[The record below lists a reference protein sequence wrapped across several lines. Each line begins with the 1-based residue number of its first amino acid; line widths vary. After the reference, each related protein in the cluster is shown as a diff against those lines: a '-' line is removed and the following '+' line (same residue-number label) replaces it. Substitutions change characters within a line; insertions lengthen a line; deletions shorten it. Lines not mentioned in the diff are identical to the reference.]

1 MHPSARQTNTSD
13 SLSFDPT
20 NPGFMKTTSGVEI
33 PGDDHCSFVSGTRH
47 PTIVG
52 LKPITMERSRGSLV
66 LPATIPLVNENP
78 RDPLSRTAIYG
89 LDLVW
94 QSEQRSM
101 HTMVLGP
108 TGAGKNTKFID
119 AMKFSA
125 IEDPEQTAASF
136 SLKAS
141 DYGPMKTLCTSSGK
155 EMVVFNLD
163 DSWRSRGWNPL
174 HNVDLD
180 EAFDVIRRFAV
191 STKNP
196 MSSDSTFWI
205 QWIQTALSGAW
216 KSGYRSFPA
225 MYKLFSLPLDDLIKT
240 LKGHNNPS
248 STQLATFLEGRSQN
262 SDTVLASI
270 VGAMTSFVADNVMR
284 VMSQDELCLRKLF
297 RKPVY
302 LHCEISEI
310 RLETMLVLYQMFAH
324 AVTDALIDVAEM
336 NPIPESVIPATLFYD
351 DLPAL
356 GCMLSPTRLMT
367 MRSRKIG
374 TVSGVQSL
382 SSLDLVYGAA
392 SRSLIDN
399 IHTKVI
405 LPGGVASDAEF
416 FSQSTGQQMVALPC
430 YENQNPTFI
439 NRPLL
444 SGADIRTPNYS
455 HPIFGMPA
463 TFLVGATSFQAYL
476 QSSYEHPKMAAN
488 IRASKGIS
496 GREKLRSTQLELP
509 SPIAPTCV
517 EPAPSPGL
525 PPGIT
530 NTKGWTDKQV
540 CERLEDVKKTL
551 DFDKTEGSAKKWWMA
566 FESENNTR
574 TALVLRLAEEL
585 AVRKANITDFFM
597 AYVYSNTD
605 NIQANLSYLDYTRLK
620 KAEEDKK
627 RKASQVPTTKES
639 QSETPAEIAPIVS
652 VSANEGFQ
660 VILESFGN
668 FKLNVVKAVKD
679 LTKLPLIESKR
690 LVESSPTVVGW
701 CTSHELAE
709 RAANEIIKAGGIAHV
724 AS

>member
-47 PTIVG
+47 PTIEG
-52 LKPITMERSRGSLV
+52 LKPITMERSRGALAI
-66 LPATIPLVNENP
+66 PATIPLVNENP
-78 RDPLSRTAIYG
+78 RIPGSRGAIYG
-89 LDLVW
+89 VDLVW

-108 TGAGKNTKFID
+108 TGAGKNTMVID
-119 AMKFSA
+119 AMRFSA
-125 IEDPEQTAASF
+125 VKDPEQTVASF

-141 DYGPMKTLCTSSGK
+141 DYGPMKTLCKSSGK
-155 EMVVFNLD
+155 KMVVVNLND
-163 DSWRSRGWNPL
+163 AWRSRGWNPL
-174 HNVDLD
+174 NNVDLD
-180 EAFDVIRRFAV
+180 EAVDMIRRYAESV
-191 STKNP
+191 KNP
-196 MSSDSTFWI
+196 MCSDSAFWT
-205 QWIQTALSGAW
+205 QWIKTGLSGAW
-216 KSGYRSFPA
+216 QAGYRSFPA
-225 MYKLFSLPLDDLIKT
+225 MYKLFSLPLDELFKA
-240 LKGHNNPS
+240 LKAHGNAS
-248 STQLATFLEGRSQN
+248 STQLATFLEGRSQT
-262 SDTVLASI
+262 SDSVLASI
-270 VGAMTSFVADNVMR
+270 VGAMTCFIADNVMR
-284 VMSQDELCLRKLF
+284 VMSQDELCLRRLF

-302 LHCEISEI
+302 MHIEISEI
-310 RLETMLVLYQMFAH
+310 RLETMLVLYQMFAR

-336 NPIPESVIPATLFYD
+336 NPIADSVIPATLFYD

-392 SRSLIDN
+392 SRALIDN
-399 IHTKVI
+399 IHTKII

-463 TFLVGATSFQAYL
+463 TLLVGATSFQAYL
-476 QSSYEHPKMAAN
+476 QKSYEHPEMAAN
-488 IRASKGIS
+488 IRAAKGIS
-496 GREKLRSTQLELP
+496 GREKLRRNRLEQPSPMLVTSSTTTSSNGLP
-509 SPIAPTCV
+509 S
-517 EPAPSPGL
+517 
-525 PPGIT
+525 GIT
-530 NTKGWTDKQV
+530 NTSGWTEQQV
-540 CERLEDVKKTL
+540 RSLLEEVKNSL
-551 DFDKTEGSAKKWWMA
+551 DWDNTVGSARKMWTA
-566 FESENNTR
+566 FEDENTSR
-574 TALVLRLAEEL
+574 LPLVFRLAEEL
-585 AVRKANITDFFM
+585 AVRKATIVEFFM

-605 NIQANLSYLDYTRLK
+605 NVEANLFYLDYTRLK

-627 RKASQVPTTKES
+627 RKASQGPTTKES

-652 VSANEGFQ
+652 VSENEGFQ

-679 LTKLPLIESKR
+679 LTKLPLMESKR